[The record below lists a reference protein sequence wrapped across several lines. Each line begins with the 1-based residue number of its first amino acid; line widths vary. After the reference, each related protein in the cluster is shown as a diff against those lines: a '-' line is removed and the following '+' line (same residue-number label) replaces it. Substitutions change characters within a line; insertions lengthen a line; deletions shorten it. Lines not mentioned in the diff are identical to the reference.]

1 MIYHQLFSI
10 KREAHFSS
18 QNICRHVLSFMEDQY
33 RILIVRMLQDSS
45 LCDLK
50 SDTGSDDEEDAAM
63 GSPVFRKV
71 SVYSTQ
77 LMN

>member
-1 MIYHQLFSI
+1 MIYHQFFSI
-10 KREAHFSS
+10 KHEAHFSS
-18 QNICRHVLSFMEDQY
+18 QIICSHVQSFVENQY
-33 RILIVRMLQDSS
+33 LILNVRILQDSS

-71 SVYSTQ
+71 NVEES
-77 LMN
+77 